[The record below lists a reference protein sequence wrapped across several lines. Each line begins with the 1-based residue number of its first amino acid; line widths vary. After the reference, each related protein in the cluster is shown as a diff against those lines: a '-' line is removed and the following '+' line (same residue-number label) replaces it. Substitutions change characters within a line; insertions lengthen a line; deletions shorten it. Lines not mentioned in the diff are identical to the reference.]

1 MEDLVISAL
10 VEIDV
15 FVQGSNTE
23 ACHRFG
29 KPDKRNSQK
38 TIVHFI
44 NWKTFKKV
52 LVNKKNFAIL
62 IAAYIIYAKYKF
74 KAHE

>member
-1 MEDLVISAL
+1 MEELVISAL

-23 ACHRFG
+23 ACHIFG

-38 TIVHFI
+38 TILHFI

-52 LVNKKNFAIL
+52 LVNKKNFAVV
-62 IAAYIIYAKYKF
+62 IAADIIYAKYKF